1 MAAPTQTGTTP
12 MPSRAALELSD
23 YWQFTSGEAP
33 PRTFAI
39 GAHTGYIRPFSNDEA
54 ARHFLRAS
62 KRDLPV
68 EIAGGRLHVDA
79 SGLPRHPLEDFL
91 IDMAIPCTILVLE
104 FDGTV
109 HPRAFL
115 TNPRIQPRLS
125 QPSHIRS
132 DRSISIDGKVY
143 PALCVYSGS
152 LFRYS
157 EERSRLEQFLDQ
169 TTTYIA
175 KYLIWLRTRML
186 FCSGFVYGGREFVYK
201 RKPNEPVS
209 EIDTLLSRNV
219 YWDGY
224 WPGPS
229 APSGPAQHLATINRD
244 DECWCWSG
252 NRYDDCCRPK
262 DLARTKLA
270 R

>member
-1 MAAPTQTGTTP
+1 MATLSQTPTTP
-12 MPSRAALELSD
+12 TPLPAALGLSD
-23 YWQFTSGEAP
+23 YCQFTPVGIP
-33 PRTFAI
+33 PQTLAI
-39 GAHTGYIRPFSNDEA
+39 AAHAGYLRPFSDDET
-54 ARHFLRAS
+54 ARHFLRAVE
-62 KRDLPV
+62 RNLPV

-79 SGLPRHPLEDFL
+79 SGLLKHPFEDFL
-91 IDMAIPCTILVLE
+91 IDMAMPCTILVLE
-104 FDGTV
+104 FDGTE

-115 TNPRIQPRLS
+115 TNPRMQPRLS
-125 QPSHIRS
+125 QPGHIRS
-132 DRSISIDGKVY
+132 DRSILIEGKIH

-186 FCSGFVYGGREFVYK
+186 FRPAAEYGRREFVYK

-209 EIDTLLSRNV
+209 EIDILFSRIV
-219 YWDGY
+219 QWDGY

-229 APSGPAQHLATINRD
+229 APSGPAQHLSTIRPSE
-244 DECWCWSG
+244 ECWCWSG
-252 NRYDDCCRPK
+252 KRYGGCCRPK
-262 DLARTKLA
+262 DLVRT
-270 R
+270 RTS